1 MMNRPISH
9 PSAAAPASARGAST
23 QEPAFPATT
32 NAAYPTVGDLIADL
46 APDEPVFCL
55 SLTTA
60 EQTARDFSSRFPG
73 ITTYALKACPLH
85 ALISTFAS
93 AGVSAFDVASLQ
105 EMALVRSVNA
115 DAPLHYNNPIRSD
128 LETRRAYEEFKVRHF
143 TVDDAVGL
151 ERLNRVISPR
161 DRADVEVSVRLR
173 AATNTA
179 RIDFTAKF
187 GLSPELAGT
196 MLRAIEDAGY
206 RPAITFHP
214 GSQCGDPQAFADLV
228 GAAARICAETGITP
242 HTVNVGGGFPVPYD
256 NAECPPMAAYFSAIA
271 QAFDT
276 HFDPARTRLVAE
288 PGRALA
294 APTMSLLTQIK
305 HIRDDGSV
313 YLNDGLY
320 GGLLELT
327 QIDLHLPMRVWR
339 DDTVLAGPTTAR
351 QLYGPT
357 CCPIDSFPS
366 PVQLPVEIAE
376 GDRIEFGLTG
386 AYGVTTVTHFNGYG
400 PTEVIGVTDILTRAG

>member
-1 MMNRPISH
+1 MMNVPITD
-9 PSAAAPASARGAST
+9 PVAATPAPARGASN
-23 QEPAFPATT
+23 QAPIFPATADT
-32 NAAYPTVGDLIADL
+32 AYPTIGALIADR

-55 SLTTA
+55 SLATA
-60 EQTARDFSSRFPG
+60 ENTARDFSSRFPG
-73 ITTYALKACPLH
+73 ITTYALKACPLRE
-85 ALISTFAS
+85 LIHTFAG
-93 AGVSAFDVASLQ
+93 AGVAAFDVASLQ

-151 ERLNRVISPR
+151 ERLNRVIAR
-161 DRADVEVSVRLR
+161 GERADVEVSVRMR

-187 GLSPELAGT
+187 GLPAELAAT

-214 GSQCGDPQAFADLV
+214 GSQCGDPQAFADLI

-256 NAECPPMAAYFSAIA
+256 NAECPPMATYFSAIS
-271 QAFDT
+271 QAFGA
-276 HFDPARTRLVAE
+276 HFNPARTRLVAE

-339 DDTVLAGPTTAR
+339 GDTILTGPTAAR

-366 PVQLPVEIAE
+366 PVQLPEEIAE

-386 AYGVTTVTHFNGYG
+386 AYGLTTVTHFNGYG